1 MVTKIPAYRHA
12 QVKIKEFI
20 EQNNLKANDALPP
33 EARMAEEL
41 NMSRPSLR
49 EAVKALE
56 SLGVIESRHGEG
68 IFVKAFSFDS
78 ILDNLPYSMV
88 ANDDQI
94 TDLLYVRTYLEIGA
108 ISSVVKNITPKSIA
122 VLRELADTMLE
133 KALRQETFPAE
144 DRAFHA
150 EMYSCLNNR
159 FLLALIDLFWNVF
172 NNMHKA
178 STAAQLDPWAM
189 EATARD
195 HIAIVEMLENKDEA
209 GLMRAYTEHFDSIFK
224 RYPKDTA

>member
-1 MVTKIPAYRHA
+1 
-12 QVKIKEFI
+12 
-20 EQNNLKANDALPP
+20 
-33 EARMAEEL
+33 
-41 NMSRPSLR
+41 
-49 EAVKALE
+49 
-56 SLGVIESRHGEG
+56 
-68 IFVKAFSFDS
+68 
-78 ILDNLPYSMV
+78 
-88 ANDDQI
+88 
-94 TDLLYVRTYLEIGA
+94 
-108 ISSVVKNITPKSIA
+108 
-122 VLRELADTMLE
+122 
-133 KALRQETFPAE
+133 
-144 DRAFHA
+144 
-150 EMYSCLNNR
+150 MYSCLNNR